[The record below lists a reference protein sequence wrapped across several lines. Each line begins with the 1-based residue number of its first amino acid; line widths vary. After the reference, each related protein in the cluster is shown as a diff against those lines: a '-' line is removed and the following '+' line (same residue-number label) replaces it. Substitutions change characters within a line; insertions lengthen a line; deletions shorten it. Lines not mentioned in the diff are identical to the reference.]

1 MLLYVILGIIGLL
14 AIIAFIPIRFGI
26 RYEKKNVEEW
36 LRIGFFKLELNK
48 KEKKEKAI
56 QKESDEVQNSEK
68 PKQSLTSKI
77 KKGINIYNNNAEDIK
92 GVVGYVAKKAII
104 FDDIDVNFEYG
115 TDNPATTGILYG
127 VINGIVYGI
136 LGVIANSIKVKKQ
149 NIIISPDFN
158 SAKIEIGAGCIV
170 KLKNVHIIIAGIKC
184 LKLWNKIK
192 KSRKESEN
200 NGRIS
205 D

>member
-1 MLLYVILGIIGLL
+1 M
-14 AIIAFIPIRFGI
+14 
-26 RYEKKNVEEW
+26 
-36 LRIGFFKLELNK
+36 
-48 KEKKEKAI
+48 
-56 QKESDEVQNSEK
+56 QNSEK